1 MAMGANVR
9 LMLNGDDLFTLE
21 MALTAYQQVL
31 EQCDDG
37 KTALGGEYGRAGRLL
52 KRVAKAAEQIDE

>member
-1 MAMGANVR
+1 MADNVR

-21 MALTAYQQVL
+21 MALMVYQQIL
-31 EQCDDG
+31 EQCGDG

-52 KRVAKAAEQIDE
+52 KRVVKAAGRIDE

>member
-1 MAMGANVR
+1 MADNVR
-9 LMLNGDDLFTLE
+9 LTLDGDDLFTLE

-52 KRVAKAAEQIDE
+52 KRIVKAAGRIDE